1 MYTWRFRLS
10 VVAVLGVPLVTLADT
25 TTNAPA
31 SYCTGVG
38 AALTVL
44 SDGEIEN
51 RTAVNVTAVCP
62 VERVASATKISGRVF
77 VTDRHSTS
85 NVCCKLVA
93 HTPDGARQDGTPACS
108 IGNDPATQS
117 LLLAELALPFSY
129 SHVVVE
135 CAVPAMTGTI
145 PSRLQLVRT
154 VQ

>member
-1 MYTWRFRLS
+1 MSTWRFILP
-10 VVAVLGVPLVTLADT
+10 VVAVLSAPVAAHADT

-31 SYCTGVG
+31 SYCAGVG
-38 AALTVL
+38 ATLTVR

-51 RTAVNVTAVCP
+51 RTASSITAVCP

-93 HTPDGARQDGTPACS
+93 HTPDGTRQDGTPACS
-108 IGNDPATQS
+108 TGNDPAAQT

-135 CAVPAMTGTI
+135 CSVPAMSGTI